1 MEKEKMIKEINMVDI
16 PTKAKI
22 KVYWSDKPENYSRES
37 RDSIRKYFSKKYGV
51 QSKNINVIYRPVKVG
66 NDGENITIDGAT
78 IDNILNVP
86 YQRQLF
92 KEWFIRED
100 KDIDFDRII
109 SLDNKVNSELDI
121 DFEDKQHKNYRLK
134 SITLSNFLSYGED
147 NHFPVDKFSG
157 FTVVN
162 STPANQGGKTILTID
177 TIKFLFFGKTTKTD
191 KNEEVFNQFSD
202 SNEVYVRGVLS
213 VGPEDDITI
222 ERCLTRKA
230 KRNGGWNVTNK
241 VNYYKTLPNGDEE
254 QLNDE
259 DAKKT
264 TLLIKE
270 IVGSEKDFDLMV
282 LATSRN
288 LDDLVDS
295 TGGESGKLLTRFIG
309 LEVIA
314 TKERIARDMYNKF
327 SKSMKSNIYN
337 IKTLTEEIEM
347 HTSSVE
353 SLYEMETEVK
363 NKLTLEKKVRKK
375 LTNDKY
381 TLLSDKDK
389 IDSEITTLNPSKL
402 EKEIEVIIKNGK
414 KLKEKIKTINEE
426 IDAIGNVNF
435 DEDKDFELTKL
446 KNTYVTN
453 ISIKESEI
461 DRLEGAIAT
470 LISSGICQSCN
481 RPLDDVDNTKHIS
494 EHKKNISAY
503 KGEINENNGLL
514 SDVNKQLDELLSSK
528 TKMNTKNKLELDR
541 DRLEVEA
548 STLRNDYK
556 LKNSDLKKY
565 KDNLNSIE
573 KNKEID
579 CKISAIDTKIIIC
592 EKNEED
598 FSDEFRSITI
608 DIESNKKSIETK
620 TKLISII
627 NKEREIEKVFKVYIE
642 MVGKKG
648 ISKLLLRSV
657 LPIINGE
664 LQRLLEDTTN
674 FDVEVYIDDK
684 NEVKYLLVKD
694 GVEKPLK
701 SGSGLELTAA
711 SIALRCVLGKLSS
724 LPKPNFITFD
734 EVLGRVAPEN
744 ISKMKPLFD
753 KISEMFDIVF
763 FITQISEV
771 KDWSEN
777 IITINKEKNISKIS
791 LK

>member
-1 MEKEKMIKEINMVDI
+1 MIKEINMVDI

-37 RDSIRKYFSKKYGV
+37 RDSIRKYFFKKYGV
-51 QSKNINVIYRPVKVG
+51 QSKNINVIYRPVKIG
-66 NDGENITIDGAT
+66 SDGENIIIDGAT
-78 IDNILNVP
+78 IDNILNVV

-100 KDIDFDRII
+100 KDVDFDRLM
-109 SLDNKVNSELDI
+109 SLDKKVNLELDI
-121 DFEDKQHKNYRLK
+121 DFEAKQDKNYRLK
-134 SITLSNFLSYGED
+134 SITISNFLSYGED

-162 STPANQGGKTILTID
+162 STPANQGGKSILTID

-191 KNEEVFNQFSD
+191 KNEEVFNQFSA
-202 SNEVYVRGVLS
+202 SNKVYVRGVLS
-213 VGPEDDITI
+213 VGLGDDITI
-222 ERCLTRKA
+222 ERLLTRRP

-241 VNYYKTLPNGDEE
+241 VNYYKILPNGDEE

-264 TLLIKE
+264 TQLIKE
-270 IVGSEKDFDLMV
+270 IVGTEKDFDLMV

-288 LDDLVDS
+288 LDDLIDS
-295 TGGESGKLLTRFIG
+295 TGGESGKLLTKFIG
-309 LEVIA
+309 LEIIA

-337 IKTLTEEIEM
+337 IKTLSEEIE
-347 HTSSVE
+347 TNINNIESLSKTQADLTNELSVE
-353 SLYEMETEVK
+353 K
-363 NKLTLEKKVRKK
+363 NLRKC

-381 TLLSDKDK
+381 ILLSDKDK

-402 EKEIEVIIKNGK
+402 EKEIDIIISEGN
-414 KLKEKIKTINEE
+414 KLKENIRTINKE
-426 IDAIGNVNF
+426 IGVIGDVNF

-446 KNTYVTN
+446 KNIYIGDTN
-453 ISIKESEI
+453 LNESEI
-461 DRLEGAIAT
+461 TRVEGVISN
-470 LISSGICQSCN
+470 LISSGICEACN

-494 EHKKNISAY
+494 EHKKTISAY
-503 KGEINENNGLL
+503 KAQINENNKLL
-514 SDVNKQLDELLSSK
+514 LDVNKQLDMLSEAKIKINS
-528 TKMNTKNKLELDR
+528 KNKLELDR
-541 DRLEVEA
+541 DRLEVEV
-548 STLRNDYK
+548 SSLRYEYK

-565 KDNLNSIE
+565 KLNLKSIE

-579 CKISAIDTKIIIC
+579 CDISAIDTKIIIC
-592 EKNEED
+592 EKNEE
-598 FSDEFRSITI
+598 ELNNKLR
-608 DIESNKKSIETK
+608 DIVISMELNEKDIETK
-620 TKLISII
+620 NKLISII
-627 NKEREIEKVFKVYIE
+627 NKEKEIEKIFKVYIE

-701 SGSGLELTAA
+701 SGSGFELTAS
-711 SIALRCVLGKLSS
+711 SIALRSVLGRLSS

-753 KISEMFDIVF
+753 KVSEMFDIVF
-763 FITQISEV
+763 FITQINEV

-777 IITINKEKNISKIS
+777 IITINKENNISKI
-791 LK
+791 KIK

>member
-37 RDSIRKYFSKKYGV
+37 RDSIRKYFFKKYGV
-51 QSKNINVIYRPVKVG
+51 QSKNINVIYRPVKIG
-66 NDGENITIDGAT
+66 SDGENIIIDGAT
-78 IDNILNVP
+78 IDNILNVV

-100 KDIDFDRII
+100 KDVDFDRLM
-109 SLDNKVNSELDI
+109 SLDKKVNLELDI
-121 DFEDKQHKNYRLK
+121 DFEAKQDKNYRLK
-134 SITLSNFLSYGED
+134 SITISNFLSYGED

-162 STPANQGGKTILTID
+162 STPANQGGKSILTID

-191 KNEEVFNQFSD
+191 KNEEVFNQFSA
-202 SNEVYVRGVLS
+202 SNKVYVRGVLS
-213 VGPEDDITI
+213 VGLGDDITI
-222 ERCLTRKA
+222 ERLLTRRP

-241 VNYYKTLPNGDEE
+241 VNYYKILPNGDEE

-264 TLLIKE
+264 TQLIKE
-270 IVGSEKDFDLMV
+270 IVGTEKDFDLMV

-288 LDDLVDS
+288 LDDLIDS
-295 TGGESGKLLTRFIG
+295 TGGESGKLLTKFIG
-309 LEVIA
+309 LEIIA

-337 IKTLTEEIEM
+337 IKTLSEEIE
-347 HTSSVE
+347 TNINNIESLSKTQADLTNELSVE
-353 SLYEMETEVK
+353 K
-363 NKLTLEKKVRKK
+363 NLRKC

-381 TLLSDKDK
+381 ILLSDKDK

-402 EKEIEVIIKNGK
+402 EKEIDIIISEGN
-414 KLKEKIKTINEE
+414 KLKENIRTINKE
-426 IDAIGNVNF
+426 IGVIGDVNF

-446 KNTYVTN
+446 KNIYIGDTN
-453 ISIKESEI
+453 LNESEI
-461 DRLEGAIAT
+461 TRVEGVISN
-470 LISSGICQSCN
+470 LISSGICEACN

-494 EHKKNISAY
+494 EHKKTISAY
-503 KGEINENNGLL
+503 KAQINENNKLL
-514 SDVNKQLDELLSSK
+514 LDVNKQLDMLSEAKIKINS
-528 TKMNTKNKLELDR
+528 KNKLELDR
-541 DRLEVEA
+541 DRLEVEV
-548 STLRNDYK
+548 SSLRYEYK

-565 KDNLNSIE
+565 KLNLKSIE

-579 CKISAIDTKIIIC
+579 CDISAIDTKIIIC
-592 EKNEED
+592 EKNEE
-598 FSDEFRSITI
+598 ELNNKLR
-608 DIESNKKSIETK
+608 DIVISMELNEKDIETK
-620 TKLISII
+620 NKLISII
-627 NKEREIEKVFKVYIE
+627 NKEKEIEKIFKVYIE

-701 SGSGLELTAA
+701 SGSGFELTAS
-711 SIALRCVLGKLSS
+711 SIALRSVLGRLSS

-753 KISEMFDIVF
+753 KVSEMFDIVF
-763 FITQISEV
+763 FITQINEV

-777 IITINKEKNISKIS
+777 IITINKENNISKI
-791 LK
+791 KIK